1 MSAATARLE
10 LPARL
15 TLAEARA
22 AAVDL
27 GSRIAAA
34 PAGDVLVLDAG
45 ALGFLQGRRLGIE
58 VSDLGLCWVVT
69 FERGRLIVV
78 DQPAEASVRGTA
90 TDLLRT
96 SPPVGCPT
104 TTTRPFNPASS
115 RATVF
120 TASSQAAMK
129 AGRRNKSS
137 AA

>member
-45 ALGFLQGRRLGIE
+45 ALGQF
-58 VSDLGLCWVVT
+58 D
-69 FERGRLIVV
+69 
-78 DQPAEASVRGTA
+78 
-90 TDLLRT
+90 
-96 SPPVGCPT
+96 
-104 TTTRPFNPASS
+104 
-115 RATVF
+115 
-120 TASSQAAMK
+120 
-129 AGRRNKSS
+129 SS
-137 AA
+137 ALAVLLELQRRAAGHGCLAGLKPPGSAQGAV